1 MPKKTDSTSEVPL
14 SSDDLEQIVKK
25 ALDAAMEVL
34 RTEFA
39 QQLTALASRV
49 DTLETTLNEVMSSV
63 DKLGSEV
70 FTPSGPIVKSE
81 DNEEIKKELD
91 SMRKNIQD
99 IELHAND
106 SEQYSRNNN
115 LRIKGLVVTGREA
128 ECRVAVHNFILHQ
141 LKCKMELE
149 DIDVAH
155 QIQSS
160 PQSSQSGS
168 SAPSVFVRFKSRSHR
183 DAVTRSRRILKG
195 TRMTIQED
203 PTPLNVQTVNRLKR
217 SDLVERVWSW
227 NGKIFALLKN
237 GTKILARPFQ
247 RIQDCKQI

>member
-1 MPKKTDSTSEVPL
+1 MND
-14 SSDDLEQIVKK
+14 I
-25 ALDAAMEVL
+25 
-34 RTEFA
+34 
-39 QQLTALASRV
+39 
-49 DTLETTLNEVMSSV
+49 MSSV
-63 DKLGSEV
+63 NKLGSEV
-70 FTPSGPIVKSE
+70 FNASGPAVKSD

-91 SMRKNIQD
+91 TMRKHTQD

-106 SEQYSRNNN
+106 NEQYSRNNN

-128 ECRVAVHNFILHQ
+128 ECRGVVHNFILHQ
-141 LKCKMELE
+141 LKCNMELD

-155 QIQSS
+155 QVQSS

-168 SAPSVFVRFKSRSHR
+168 STPSIFVRFKSRSHR
-183 DAVTRSRRILKG
+183 DAVIRSRRILKG
-195 TRMTIQED
+195 TRVTIQED
-203 PTPLNVQTVNRLKR
+203 LTPLNVQTVNRLKR

-247 RIQDCKQI
+247 PIEDCKKNLKTD